1 MNSVRTIE
9 EESIPGRIPL
19 FRHPEWMERFPWLI
33 QGVTGRGPEEGETF
47 DLGWFGEA
55 GGGEAVWRRWYV
67 LAEVTGVR
75 RVVHGAQL
83 HGSVVRVDEG
93 GPPGIHLCWE
103 ADGHVTSERGA
114 LLAVS
119 LADCVPVYLVHPG
132 RRVVCLI
139 HAGWR
144 GIAAGILE
152 RGMETLEARVA
163 VPPGELVFHAGP
175 SICGECY
182 EVGPEVHEAL
192 GMERP
197 KDPEPVDLRRRLA
210 DGARRLGLREEE
222 MTVSGRCTRCG
233 PPLFFS
239 HRGGDA
245 GRQVAFLGVRDRT
258 V

>member
-1 MNSVRTIE
+1 
-9 EESIPGRIPL
+9 
-19 FRHPEWMERFPWLI
+19 RFPWLA
-33 QGVTGRGPEEGETF
+33 QGITGRGPDDAAPF
-47 DLGWFGEA
+47 DLGFFGET
-55 GGGEAVWRRWYV
+55 GGGEAVWRRWCS
-67 LAEVTGVR
+67 LAELTGAR
-75 RVVHGAQL
+75 RVIHGAQL

-103 ADGHVTSERGA
+103 ADGHVSRERGA

-152 RGMETLEARVA
+152 RGTETLGDRLGVS
-163 VPPGELVFHAGP
+163 VGELVFHAGP

-192 GMERP
+192 GMQRP
-197 KDPEPVDLRRRLA
+197 ENPKPVDLRRRLA
-210 DGARRLGLREEE
+210 DGARSLGVPEEE
-222 MTVSGRCTRCG
+222 ITISGRCTRCG
-233 PPLFFS
+233 PSLFFS
-239 HRGGDA
+239 HRAGDA
-245 GRQVAFLGVRDRT
+245 GRQVGFLGIRDGEG
-258 V
+258 